1 MPRCGLPGATDGSSS
16 RDRVTLFDGE
26 GARNRRLRAFLRRR
40 ARTAR
45 RSRAALDRAQG
56 GRLFCRRA
64 VVFTDCADFTVR
76 TLRDGIL
83 HFLMVFEAAA
93 AGTTAVVRRTG
104 GEVLKVDADSLL
116 IVYPSVAAA
125 CRGVDAIQAFLRRF
139 NAARPPR
146 EQARFSYGVGYG
158 DVLDLDGDVFGAEVN
173 LASKIGEDLARPGEV
188 LLTPGAA
195 EALSPVLRERLVRHT
210 AIRFDDRRVP
220 VQRLRPRGAGGR
232 TP

>member
-1 MPRCGLPGATDGSSS
+1 L
-16 RDRVTLFDGE
+16 TLFDGK
-26 GARNRRLRAFLRRR
+26 GPRNRRLRGFLRKR
-40 ARTAR
+40 AQTAAPA
-45 RSRAALDRAQG
+45 RAALDRAHG

-93 AGTTAVVRRTG
+93 AGTAAVVRRTR

-116 IVYPSVAAA
+116 ILYPSVAAA
-125 CRGVDAIQAFLRRF
+125 CRGVDAIEAFLRRF
-139 NAARPPR
+139 NAARPR
-146 EQARFSYGVGYG
+146 GEQARFSYGVGFG
-158 DVLDLDGDVFGAEVN
+158 DVLDLDGDAFGAEVN

-195 EALSPVLRERLVRHT
+195 DALSPVERARLVRHA
-210 AIRFDDRRVP
+210 AIRFDDRRVL
-220 VQRLRPRGAGGR
+220 VQRLRPRAR
-232 TP
+232 R